1 MEDHKKIQ
9 STPGTS
15 LSVAVFPWRQIVKIY
30 AAATKQTEWLERS
43 LSTAGVVASS
53 TENKL
58 LWDKAKTPNSND
70 FQKKT
75 SSNWL
80 KNRGSALR
88 PRWLQGPYVECHGPT
103 GRWRGWRVAPA
114 NLPSETSQLS
124 FGDAGGLILNLSITY
139 LILGPPNGWSQ
150 VL

>member
-1 MEDHKKIQ
+1 MCLGVAKRLVGSMPRTQRKSWKIMENHKNIQ

-58 LWDKAKTPNSND
+58 LWDNVKPQIKAKTPNSND
-70 FQKKT
+70 F
-75 SSNWL
+75 
-80 KNRGSALR
+80 
-88 PRWLQGPYVECHGPT
+88 
-103 GRWRGWRVAPA
+103 
-114 NLPSETSQLS
+114 
-124 FGDAGGLILNLSITY
+124 
-139 LILGPPNGWSQ
+139 
-150 VL
+150 